1 MRKYAYLAKL
11 EELLAALPAQERQD
25 ALNYYEEYFDAAGND
40 KEEQTAAELGDPAE
54 VARKIL
60 EEEGVEQTAPAA
72 AEEHCE
78 AAESAPAQ
86 LDGQSAEEQDAAQ
99 EPAQPP
105 TGPEPPVLDH
115 PEDYP
120 AKGVENQRK
129 ASGSRSR
136 KLWLIFWL
144 LVALA
149 LVVQLSV
156 LLLGMG
162 NFGGSSASMTA
173 SSAEYACSEAV
184 VEPAQSEPATTNME
198 ASGAVTY
205 SGSLHTPGKGTLFV
219 TLTTGNLVF
228 KTGEEASVEVRS
240 VDVNDNVS
248 YEQTVD
254 QGYAFV
260 CNSTDSDA
268 HVTITLPKDAYD
280 KLEVRIS
287 TSGAIELGDLQIREI
302 SAYTAIGSI
311 QSGCLRAQ
319 KLTAQTDLGNIWLEK
334 VADGVNYQVEEVNL
348 QAPSGSVGASFSA
361 ARDQWKTDITAPDGV
376 VESMGTNEE
385 STKYTRTLQVLAA
398 STVNL
403 KYGED

>member
-11 EELLAALPAQERQD
+11 EELLAALPVQERQD

-40 KEEQTAAELGDPAE
+40 KEEQTAEELGDPAV

-60 EEEGVEQTAPAA
+60 EEEGFAEVSPEPKEQ
-72 AEEHCE
+72 
-78 AAESAPAQ
+78 SAP
-86 LDGQSAEEQDAAQ
+86 EV
-99 EPAQPP
+99 PAQPAEPEKEETKTEEETDTVDPP
-105 TGPEPPVLDH
+105 TGPEPPKLEH
-115 PEDYP
+115 PEEYP
-120 AKGVENQRK
+120 TKGVEKQQK
-129 ASGSRSR
+129 ASGNRTR

-162 NFGGSSASMTA
+162 NFGGSSASMAA
-173 SSAEYACSEAV
+173 SSVEYACSEAV
-184 VEPAQSEPATTNME
+184 VEPSQSEPASTSME

-205 SGSLHTPGKGTLFV
+205 SGTLDTPGKGTLFV
-219 TLTTGNLVF
+219 TLTRGNLVF
-228 KTGEEASVEVRS
+228 KTGEQASVEVHS

-260 CNSTDSDA
+260 CNSTDPNA
-268 HVTITLPKDAYD
+268 HVTITLPADAYD

-287 TSGAIELGDLQIREI
+287 TSGAIELGDLQMREI
-302 SAYTAIGSI
+302 SAYTASGPI
-311 QSGCLRAQ
+311 QSDKLRVQ
-319 KLTAQTDLGNIWLEK
+319 KLTAQTDIGNIWLEK
-334 VADGVNYQVEEVNL
+334 VADGVDYQVEEVNL

-361 ARDQWKTDITAPDGV
+361 TRDQWKTDITAPDGV

-403 KYGED
+403 KYGEG